1 MQDRGQDRGLEL
13 DADEADAIAELFNI
27 GMGESAAALS
37 GMVGEEVLLSVPAL
51 RVQHRTDIIN
61 AIPPGEARRMCA
73 VREAFSGPFSGEAM
87 LLFPEPE
94 GMALV
99 RRLIPGDANTPG
111 DDEQDA
117 LTEIGNI
124 ILNGCL
130 ASFSN
135 LIASE
140 VAGSVPGYR
149 AGTAEQVIGHAE
161 DPVLSVSINVGLAA
175 GDVSGQ
181 VMFLLDIASREA
193 FGRAV
198 QRLIAGAGG
207 TAG

>member
-1 MQDRGQDRGLEL
+1 MQEPDRDLEL

-37 GMVGEEVLLSVPAL
+37 GMVGEEVVLSVPSL
-51 RVQHRTDIIN
+51 RVQHRTAIIG
-61 AIPPGEARRMCA
+61 AIAPADARRMCA
-73 VREAFSGPFSGEAM
+73 VQEAFSGPFSGEAM
-87 LLFPEPE
+87 LLFPEPG

-99 RRLIPGDANTPG
+99 RRLIPGDAATPG
-111 DDEQDA
+111 ADEQDA

-135 LIASE
+135 LIDGE

-161 DPVLSVSINVGLAA
+161 DPVLSVTIHVNLAA
-175 GDVSGQ
+175 GDASGQ
-181 VMFLLDIASREA
+181 VMFLLDIASRA
-193 FGRAV
+193 GFRRAV
-198 QRLIAGAGG
+198 RRLLDGAGG
-207 TAG
+207 GT